1 MERISYYNKNIKFNR
16 KALTEVWEIL
26 NEYEDDISEI
36 PEKYLYVIEDNMDK
50 DYIFFADDL
59 EDIELREDTKKIITY
74 LYTNFLSTPEERNI
88 LKQLEQLQYKEKIKR
103 EENNQ
108 IKEDY
113 TVFKNQYNKDKV
125 EIEDEAISKEE
136 TINETK
142 ALVEY
147 KENILKNILNKIKE
161 MIKNIF
167 RK

>member
-16 KALTEVWEIL
+16 KALTEVWKIL

-50 DYIFFADDL
+50 DYIFFVD
-59 EDIELREDTKKIITY
+59 DIEEVGLREDTEKIITY

-103 EENNQ
+103 EKNNQ

-125 EIEDEAISKEE
+125 QFEDEAISSEA
-136 TINETK
+136 TINKSK

-147 KENILKNILNKIKE
+147 KENIFKKLIKI
-161 MIKNIF
+161 IKKIF
-167 RK
+167 RR